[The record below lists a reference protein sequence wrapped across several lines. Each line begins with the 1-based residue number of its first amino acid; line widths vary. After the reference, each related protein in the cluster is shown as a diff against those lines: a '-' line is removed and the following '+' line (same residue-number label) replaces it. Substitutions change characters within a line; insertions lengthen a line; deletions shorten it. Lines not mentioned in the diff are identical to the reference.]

1 MTVPAPPLAART
13 FSGKGQDHGLVRKT
27 DHGPSRVGQDAAR
40 WNPSTGKHKDSS

>member
-27 DHGPSRVGQDAAR
+27 IMDLLG
-40 WNPSTGKHKDSS
+40 